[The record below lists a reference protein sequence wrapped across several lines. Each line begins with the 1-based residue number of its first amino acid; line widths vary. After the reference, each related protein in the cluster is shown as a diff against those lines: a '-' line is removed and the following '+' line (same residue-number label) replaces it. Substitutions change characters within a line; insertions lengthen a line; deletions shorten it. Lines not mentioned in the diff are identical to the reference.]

1 MGQQYT
7 FASSYGSGDRGCD
20 RDGNQ
25 RCDRCAGNCNQSHGQ
40 SGDNFSW
47 EQCTGGAKPFDQGGW
62 LYRREITLGQHG
74 SSGCK
79 HRCFSVCSPYLGY
92 EAGAKQSPCTDSKSR
107 KFLGYKWK
115 GGGGWHGHHD
125 DVRVSKFNNSNTA
138 LQCLFDVNADKL
150 KTWSNKNYITKAGA
164 KDEHG
169 RFMSQY
175 DQMLWGIRIKHNLKQ
190 STGFCHTGNADAVVH
205 QNGKTCQELAAD
217 NFSSLPTSDS
227 RWAVWDTLT
236 DATCSKTANLSKKVK
251 PNSDETCLDRD
262 TTKAL
267 AKQWCSD
274 GDNIVQDS
282 QSVCTKDNLGE
293 DNYNTIAK
301 NYCTSN
307 PDKEFCK
314 CYNVVNYETICVN
327 RPTSAG
333 CPAAKEAYDK
343 YVKYEI
349 PDPNVWLPCGDA
361 CTGANVYKPP
371 GHDDGCSGTI
381 NACIQKIDVGAAHD
395 EINAAC
401 NIDSTSG
408 LTTGG
413 SGDSG
418 DSGGSGGSGDS
429 GDASGSGSVS
439 TSAVEELKKTI
450 AEDKKKEEEEAKK
463 TKKKLVIG
471 GGAGGILSSI
481 SFLMLIVLII
491 MTMSKKGGGRRR

>member
-1 MGQQYT
+1 MGLQYT

-25 RCDRCAGNCNQSHGQ
+25 RCDRCAGNCNQSGGQ

-47 EQCTGGAKPFDQGGW
+47 ETCTGGAKPFDQGGW
-62 LYRREITLGQHG
+62 LYRREISLGIHG
-74 SSGCK
+74 DDGCK

-92 EAGAKQSPCTDSKSR
+92 EAGAKQSPCTDSQKR

-115 GGGGWHGHHD
+115 GGGGWHGD
-125 DVRVSKFNNSNTA
+125 NDNVRVSKFNDSNTA
-138 LQCLFDVNADKL
+138 LQCLFDVNATKL
-150 KTWSNKNYITKAGA
+150 KTWSNKSYITKAGA
-164 KDEHG
+164 KDDNG
-169 RFMSQY
+169 RFMNQY
-175 DQMLWGIRIKHNLKQ
+175 DQMLWGIRIKDGLEQ
-190 STGFCHTGNADAVVH
+190 QTGFCSAGNADAVVH

-262 TTKAL
+262 TTKSL

-282 QSVCTKDNLGE
+282 QSVCTKQNLGE

-301 NYCTSN
+301 DYCVAN

-314 CYNVVNYETICVN
+314 CYNVVNYETVCAN
-327 RPTSAG
+327 RPTSVG
-333 CPAAKEAYDK
+333 CAKAKEVYDK
-343 YVKYEI
+343 YVGFNI
-349 PDPNVWLPCGDA
+349 PDPNVYLPCGDA
-361 CTGANVYKPP
+361 CTGSNVYQPP

-381 NACIQKIDVGAAHD
+381 NACVMSIEIGESND
-395 EINAAC
+395 EVNAAC

-408 LTTGG
+408 ITDGESGG
-413 SGDSG
+413 LSGS
-418 DSGGSGGSGDS
+418 SGSGGSGN
-429 GDASGSGSVS
+429 VS

-463 TKKKLVIG
+463 TNKKLLIG
-471 GGAGGILSSI
+471 GGGGGIVSSI
-481 SFLMLIVLII
+481 SCLILLVII
-491 MTMSKKGGGRRR
+491 AMVMSKKGGGGRRRR

>member
-1 MGQQYT
+1 MGLQYT
-7 FASSYGSGDRGCD
+7 FASSYGSGDGNCD

-25 RCDRCAGNCNQSHGQ
+25 RCDRCAGNCNQSGGQ

-47 EQCTGGAKPFDQGGW
+47 ERCTGGAKPFDQGGW
-62 LYRREITLGQHG
+62 LYRREISLGQHG
-74 SSGCK
+74 DDGCK

-92 EAGAKQSPCTDSKSR
+92 EAGAKQSPCTDSNQR
-107 KFLGYKWK
+107 RFIGYAWK
-115 GGGGWHGHHD
+115 GKGGWDGHHN
-125 DVRVSKFNNSNTA
+125 DVRANKFANADTA
-138 LQCLFDVNADKL
+138 LQCQFDVNAAKL
-150 KTWSNKNYITKAGA
+150 KNWSNKNYITKPGA

-217 NFSSLPTSDS
+217 NFSSLPTNDS

-236 DATCSKTANLSKKVK
+236 DATCSKTGNLTKKVK

-282 QSVCTKDNLGE
+282 QSVCTKDKLGE

-301 NYCTSN
+301 SYCTSN

-314 CYNVVNYETICVN
+314 CYNVVNYETVCAN
-327 RPTSAG
+327 GGTSKG

-343 YVKYEI
+343 YVQYEI
-349 PDPNVWLPCGDA
+349 PDPLVWLPCGDA
-361 CTGANVYKPP
+361 CKGANVYQPP
-371 GHDDGCSGTI
+371 GYKDGCDGTI
-381 NACIQKIDVGAAHD
+381 NACIQKIEVGAAHD
-395 EINAAC
+395 EINAVC
-401 NIDSTSG
+401 SIDSG
-408 LTTGG
+408 AEGELK
-413 SGDSG
+413 
-418 DSGGSGGSGDS
+418 SGGSGGSG
-429 GDASGSGSVS
+429 GS
-439 TSAVEELKKTI
+439 TSTPLSTTQTSDLENTV
-450 AEDKKKEEEEAKK
+450 AEMKKEKEEEKEEAKK
-463 TKKKLVIG
+463 TKKKLIIG
-471 GGAGGILSSI
+471 GGGGGIISSI
-481 SFLMLIVLII
+481 SSFMLIVII
-491 MTMSKKGGGRRR
+491 VMVMSKQGGGRRRR